1 MKTSAST
8 TLIRMLRAGEV
19 LSFDQGRIKVE
30 LVEKTGRT
38 ARLRLTL
45 GETVVVDKPRISSN
59 DPLADERLDDRICIS
74 SPQKAPAEISGHYCK
89 KGAYGG
95 E

>member
-1 MKTSAST
+1 MKTFTST

-45 GETVVVDKPRISSN
+45 GETVVVDKPRQSANDELPASSETAAN
-59 DPLADERLDDRICIS
+59 ALAVS
-74 SPQKAPAEISGHYCK
+74 APSQSP
-89 KGAYGG
+89 
-95 E
+95 

>member
-1 MKTSAST
+1 MTTTTT

-38 ARLRLTL
+38 ARLRLIL
-45 GETVVVDKPRISSN
+45 GETVVVDKPRTASN
-59 DPLADERLDDRICIS
+59 DDLAKDVGVS
-74 SPQKAPAEISGHYCK
+74 
-89 KGAYGG
+89 
-95 E
+95 

>member
-1 MKTSAST
+1 MKTTTT

-38 ARLRLTL
+38 ARLRLIL
-45 GETVVVDKPRISSN
+45 GETVVVDKPRVAAN
-59 DPLADERLDDRICIS
+59 DLRGSACESDPQGLV
-74 SPQKAPAEISGHYCK
+74 SPVA
-89 KGAYGG
+89 
-95 E
+95 

>member
-1 MKTSAST
+1 MKTSTST

-45 GETVVVDKPRISSN
+45 GETVVVDKPRQAANDEVPASSVVAAN
-59 DPLADERLDDRICIS
+59 ALAVSALS
-74 SPQKAPAEISGHYCK
+74 QSP
-89 KGAYGG
+89 
-95 E
+95 

>member
-1 MKTSAST
+1 MKTTTT

-38 ARLRLTL
+38 ARLRLIL
-45 GETVVVDKPRISSN
+45 GETVVVDKPRAAAN
-59 DPLADERLDDRICIS
+59 DESAAHPSTARGVDFPNL
-74 SPQKAPAEISGHYCK
+74 
-89 KGAYGG
+89 
-95 E
+95 

>member
-1 MKTSAST
+1 MKTSTST

-45 GETVVVDKPRISSN
+45 GETVVVDKPQTAAN
-59 DPLADERLDDRICIS
+59 DEDHRASRSLS
-74 SPQKAPAEISGHYCK
+74 
-89 KGAYGG
+89 
-95 E
+95 